1 MGDPSGIGPEII
13 LKALSREEVYG
24 YCSPFVIGDPKVM
37 RKTSQTIGIDLEIKS
52 IQEISEA
59 VFSFSHLEVLCPEGV
74 DIPRFR
80 WGEVDPAMGRTAA
93 LCLEKAFRL
102 AMEGKLAG
110 VISGPLNKEA
120 FHRGGYPFLDELAYL
135 ENLTDSP
142 EAFTIGV
149 MDSIWTLAVT
159 SHIPFRE
166 IADRIRKERVFR
178 HILLIDQ
185 AMRRTGITNRK
196 IAVAAL
202 NVHGGEG
209 GVIGREE
216 IDEIRPAIE
225 EARRMN
231 IRVEGPFPAD
241 TVFVRAL
248 AGEFNAVVCM
258 YHDQAN
264 MARKLS
270 ARRRGSTIFMG
281 LPVPCGT
288 TAHGTAFDIAGKGI
302 ADPGSLEDAIRYTAM
317 LSSLTD
323 LSHEVDL

>member
-1 MGDPSGIGPEII
+1 MARIGVFICHCGENIGATVDCAAVAKAAGELPGVVHAIDYKYMCSDPGQTLIKDAI
-13 LKALSREEVYG
+13 RE
-24 YCSPFVIGDPKVM
+24 K
-37 RKTSQTIGIDLEIKS
+37 
-52 IQEISEA
+52 
-59 VFSFSHLEVLCPEGV
+59 
-74 DIPRFR
+74 
-80 WGEVDPAMGRTAA
+80 
-93 LCLEKAFRL
+93 
-102 AMEGKLAG
+102 KLTG

-120 FHRGGYPFLDELAYL
+120 FHRAGYPYLDELAYL
-135 ENLTDSP
+135 ENLTQSP

-159 SHIPFRE
+159 SHIPFKE